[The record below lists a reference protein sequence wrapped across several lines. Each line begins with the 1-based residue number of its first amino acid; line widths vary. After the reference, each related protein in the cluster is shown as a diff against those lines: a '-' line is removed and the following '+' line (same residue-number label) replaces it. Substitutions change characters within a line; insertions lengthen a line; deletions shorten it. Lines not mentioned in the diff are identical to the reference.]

1 MTILPAPAVRLITIR
16 KLTSDIRIREGRRTY
31 LAHGMTV
38 WHARTP
44 IRFEQDKCF
53 IEAVR
58 RHRQQLPPQPGAEPL
73 VLNDYG
79 DGLLSLGPVLAAWES
94 ARQVGSVAL

>member
-1 MTILPAPAVRLITIR
+1 MLESERGGVFGP
-16 KLTSDIRIREGRRTY
+16 Y
-31 LAHGMTV
+31 GMTV

-58 RHRQQLPPQPGAEPL
+58 RHRQQLPPPQPGAEEPL
-73 VLNDYG
+73 VLLNDYG

-94 ARQVGSVAL
+94 ARQVGGVAL